1 VSAIQTVLDV
11 IVQSSTVELF
21 QLYNVPIAPVRRAD
35 VKNGEH
41 RYQDLVGVVAFDAPK
56 LSGVLTLSLDSTL
69 MAAMPNVPSDARPRR
84 DWIRELVNQLVGR
97 IKNRL
102 INFQV
107 TLRIGL
113 PTAMNGRA
121 LEVKHRSAE
130 TIAVYAFRTL
140 KGGVMVTL
148 EGEIEPQVLVYAG
161 GKLPVLEG
169 ELIEF

>member
-1 VSAIQTVLDV
+1 MNASQATLDV

-21 QLYNVPIAPVRRAD
+21 QHLNVAVAPVRRAQ
-35 VKNGEH
+35 VRVREH
-41 RYQDLVGVVAFDAPK
+41 QYKDLVGVVSFEAPK
-56 LSGVLTLSLDSTL
+56 LSGVLTLSLDSSL
-69 MAAMPNVPSDARPRR
+69 LDSMPDVPSDAGRRR
-84 DWIRELVNQLVGR
+84 DWLRELVNQLVGR

-121 LEVKHRSAE
+121 LEVKQRHFEMLS
-130 TIAVYAFRTL
+130 VYVFRTIR
-140 KGGVMVTL
+140 GEVVVTL
-148 EGEIEPQVLVYAG
+148 EGDVSPQALSYVGTSLVPG
-161 GKLPVLEG
+161 EG